1 MSFKLCACPC
11 GREDEKG
18 AQGMSENQEEKK
30 NGWGGRRA
38 NQTGRPKKAE
48 GVRPSCN
55 MRAYPNE
62 WELIKAFA
70 AIVKK
75 DRERA
80 KRILE
85 TE

>member
-1 MSFKLCACPC
+1 MQDDSKT
-11 GREDEKG
+11 
-18 AQGMSENQEEKK
+18 K

-55 MRAYPNE
+55 MRAYPDE
-62 WELIKAFA
+62 WALIKAFA
-70 AIVKK
+70 AIAKK
-75 DRERA
+75 DKERA
-80 KRILE
+80 KRILG